1 VTPLDHEKDIGIPLI
16 VEDEHTIISSSIIE
30 TAYTAKPAG
39 MESAEEYKEINS
51 NRFETSHLNANP
63 DPKHFSYKVLGLLSW
78 GVLILCLVGL
88 VVAPRLL
95 LDVARVVAIYMMIR
109 IIAFTFFYLAG
120 LVKIRETEKR
130 ASASPNRGLSRHEN
144 ASRKAVHHLVVIPNF
159 KEPSG
164 ILSRTLQ
171 SLSVQPEARHNISV
185 VLGMEEREPDS
196 RDKSKHLLVMY
207 KGSFY
212 SLMATFHPSNLP
224 GEAPGKA
231 TNETWAVRCAREE
244 LVDRLGIPLSQIVV
258 TVIDSD
264 SIFHPHYFSELS
276 RQFAVDSRRFS
287 LVWQAPIL
295 LDNDI
300 WHTNAVVRLITFFSN
315 AITTGDYVNPWEAKF
330 PYSTYSISLKLLE
343 EVNFWD
349 PTVMAE
355 DVNIFMRAFFT
366 KGGKTFIRHIYL
378 PVHGNPVYGV
388 NLWHAICIFFT
399 QKVRQGWGGTEIG
412 YLIQKWD
419 DPHGAPFLY
428 KLGRLLKLIHDHL
441 FFSTT
446 GFIVTLGTVLS
457 IIIDHTAVITLPPAS
472 FNPLLFIILNLLG
485 GSALVVIW
493 FTERVRLTRDWKD
506 WNLMSLLSEVVS
518 WVIFPVLFFLLTNL
532 PGLLA
537 QTKMLLGQTIVYNRT
552 PKGLNS
558 KVGE

>member
-1 VTPLDHEKDIGIPLI
+1 M
-16 VEDEHTIISSSIIE
+16 
-30 TAYTAKPAG
+30 G
-39 MESAEEYKEINS
+39 MESTQEYKTINF
-51 NRFETSHLNANP
+51 NRLNANP

-78 GVLILCLVGL
+78 GVLVFCFAGL

-95 LDVARVVAIYMMIR
+95 LDVARVVAIYMMVR
-109 IIAFTFFYLAG
+109 FIAFTIFYLAG

-130 ASASPNRGLSRHEN
+130 VSASPYRGLSRQEI
-144 ASRKAVHHLVVIPNF
+144 ARDKAVHHLVVLPNF
-159 KEPSG
+159 NEPQC

-171 SLSVQPEARHNISV
+171 SLTVQAGARHNITV
-185 VLGMEEREPDS
+185 VLGMEEREPEAG
-196 RDKSKHLLVMY
+196 DKAEVLLAMY

-212 SLMATFHPSNLP
+212 CLMATFHPSNLP

-231 TNETWAVRCAREE
+231 TNETWAVRHAREE

-264 SIFHPHYFSELS
+264 SIIHPHYFAELT
-276 RQFAVDSRRFS
+276 RQFAVDPRRYS

-300 WHTNAVVRLITFFSN
+300 WHTSAVIRLVTFFSN
-315 AITTGDYVNPWEAKF
+315 AITTGDYMNPLEAQF
-330 PYSTYSISLKLLE
+330 SYSTYSISLKLLE

-355 DVNIFMRAFFT
+355 DVNIFMRTFFT
-366 KGGKTFIRHIYL
+366 KGGQTFIRHIYL

-388 NLWHAICIFFT
+388 NLWHAIGIFFA
-399 QKVRQGWGGTEIG
+399 QKVRQGLGGTEVG

-419 DPHGAPFLY
+419 YPPGAPFFY

-441 FFSTT
+441 FFSTA
-446 GFIVTLGTVLS
+446 GFIVALGTVLS
-457 IIIDHTAVITLPPAS
+457 IMIDHTAVITFPPAS

-485 GSALVVIW
+485 GSALLVIW
-493 FTERVRLTRDWKD
+493 FSERARLTRGWMDWSLK
-506 WNLMSLLSEVVS
+506 SLLGEIIS
-518 WVIFPVLFFLLTNL
+518 WVIFPALFFLLMNL

-537 QTKMLLGQTIVYNRT
+537 QTKMLLGRPLYFNRT

-558 KVGE
+558 KIGD